1 MVTVVLSVEAQTEW
15 GAIASW
21 SNQPPLAVPNTIQ
34 KLPDKLIDKVA
45 IDRLA
50 AEFLTNFLVDVL
62 INFLTGSAIDKF
74 ATDKFAID
82 KFLIDK
88 LVILR

>member
-21 SNQPPLAVPNTIQ
+21 SNQPPPAAPNTIQ
-34 KLPDKLIDKVA
+34 KLLDKLIDKAV

-50 AEFLTNFLVDVL
+50 AEFLTSFLVDVL
-62 INFLTGSAIDKF
+62 MKFLTGSTINKF
-74 ATDKFAID
+74 IDKFAID
-82 KFLIDK
+82 KSLRDK